1 MPSTV
6 TCRSSM
12 DSSRAAW
19 VLGEARLISSPRTML
34 AKIAPGLNSKS
45 PRSWLNTLTPVT
57 SEGSRSG
64 VNWMRRTEQSI
75 ERARALA
82 SIVLPTPGTSSMSRC
97 PSASRATRAR
107 RTTSVLPSMTRSMLA
122 RILSKEEATSS
133 MPPVSGRV
141 VATAGWLLSW
151 GAEHTDCRR
160 DGQGRG
166 EEDPIRF
173 YPPPV
178 PTATDTRARLLV
190 AARQAFADLGYGR
203 ARVEDVVARAGVG
216 HGTFYAYFK
225 NKRAA
230 LAALISENA
239 TTLVDLAGQPWRPGD
254 VRASLVEVL
263 GGLSDLYDRDA
274 DLIALWT
281 EASIQDPELGQV
293 LDEVRRQFVAR
304 IARNIEHAA
313 GQGVTR
319 PVDPLTAATA
329 LAAMAEQ
336 TMFLRAVRGE
346 PLDRDLT
353 VETLA
358 DLWLHALYR

>member
-1 MPSTV
+1 V
-6 TCRSSM
+6 
-12 DSSRAAW
+12 
-19 VLGEARLISSPRTML
+19 
-34 AKIAPGLNSKS
+34 
-45 PRSWLNTLTPVT
+45 
-57 SEGSRSG
+57 
-64 VNWMRRTEQSI
+64 
-75 ERARALA
+75 
-82 SIVLPTPGTSSMSRC
+82 
-97 PSASRATRAR
+97 
-107 RTTSVLPSMTRSMLA
+107 
-122 RILSKEEATSS
+122 
-133 MPPVSGRV
+133 
-141 VATAGWLLSW
+141 
-151 GAEHTDCRR
+151 
-160 DGQGRG
+160 
-166 EEDPIRF
+166 PIRF

-178 PTATDTRARLLV
+178 PSATDTRARLLA

-230 LAALISENA
+230 LAALVSENA
-239 TTLVDLAGQPWRPGD
+239 ATLVDLAGQPWRPGD

-263 GGLSDLYDRDA
+263 SGLSDLYDRDA

-281 EASIQDPELGQV
+281 EASTQDPELGRI

-304 IARNIEHAA
+304 IARNIERAA

-336 TMFLRAVRGE
+336 TMFLRAVRKE

-358 DLWLHALYR
+358 DLWLHALYQ

>member
-1 MPSTV
+1 
-6 TCRSSM
+6 
-12 DSSRAAW
+12 
-19 VLGEARLISSPRTML
+19 
-34 AKIAPGLNSKS
+34 
-45 PRSWLNTLTPVT
+45 
-57 SEGSRSG
+57 
-64 VNWMRRTEQSI
+64 
-75 ERARALA
+75 
-82 SIVLPTPGTSSMSRC
+82 
-97 PSASRATRAR
+97 
-107 RTTSVLPSMTRSMLA
+107 
-122 RILSKEEATSS
+122 
-133 MPPVSGRV
+133 
-141 VATAGWLLSW
+141 
-151 GAEHTDCRR
+151 
-160 DGQGRG
+160 
-166 EEDPIRF
+166 
-173 YPPPV
+173 V
-178 PTATDTRARLLV
+178 PTATKTRARLLA

-203 ARVEDVVARAGVG
+203 ARVEDIVARAGVG

-230 LAALISENA
+230 LAA
-239 TTLVDLAGQPWRPGD
+239 TLVDLAGQPWRPGD

-281 EASIQDPELGQV
+281 EASIQDPELGRLV
-293 LDEVRRQFVAR
+293 DEVRHQFVAR

-313 GQGVTR
+313 GLGVTR

-336 TMFLRAVRGE
+336 TMYLRAVRKE